1 MSVLHYYNRPLQ
13 AVTYKGPDLFSSL
26 LLDEPLLEA
35 IEHLGFKQ
43 MTEVQSAAMPQALEG
58 KDLIVNAKTG
68 SGKTLAYVVPLL
80 QQILDNPQTL
90 PQVII
95 LAPTRDL
102 CRQINKQCTLLA
114 EYTDIKTAVIIGGEN
129 PKHQIKAL
137 EAYPDIIIATPG
149 RLLEHVKRDVV
160 ILDAINILVLD
171 EADRML
177 AMGFSDDVIA
187 IASQCNEEVQ
197 TVLFSASFN
206 QNKFKTLIDSI
217 LVEPEI
223 ILVDSSRESNQ
234 NITQQKILA
243 DNVEHKLNLCHHLL
257 QNKDTDFKFSKA
269 IVFANKKDTVNKISG
284 WLQSKEIASAVIHS
298 DVTQEIRNQMLR
310 KFRLGDINIIV
321 ATDVASRGLDIT
333 DLDLIINFDVPRN
346 GEDYMHR
353 IGRTGRMFETGRAI
367 TLVDSQ
373 EWNRMISI
381 ENFLAIECAEYKI
394 KSLTGKF
401 TGPENRKSSGKSYGK
416 KRSKTVPPKKTKKK
430 VKLRNRDRKN
440 IGKRRKPTEDH
451 RSE

>member
-1 MSVLHYYNRPLQ
+1 
-13 AVTYKGPDLFSSL
+13 
-26 LLDEPLLEA
+26 
-35 IEHLGFKQ
+35 
-43 MTEVQSAAMPQALEG
+43 MTDVQSAAMPPALAG
-58 KDLIVNAKTG
+58 KDLIVNARTG

-80 QQILDNPQTL
+80 QQILDNPQSLT
-90 PQVII
+90 QAII

-114 EYTDIKTAVIIGGEN
+114 QYTDIKTAVIIGGED

-137 EAYPDIIIATPG
+137 QAYPDIVIATPG
-149 RLLEHVKRDVV
+149 RLLEHVKRDVI

-177 AMGFSDDVIA
+177 AMGFSEDVIS
-187 IASQCNEEVQ
+187 IASQCSEDVQ

-206 QNKFKTLIDSI
+206 QNKFKPLIDSI
-217 LVEPEI
+217 LVDPEI
-223 ILVDSSRESNQ
+223 ILVDSARENNQ

-243 DNVEHKLNLCHHLL
+243 DNVEHKLKLCHYLL
-257 QNKDTDFKFSKA
+257 ENNDPDFSYSKA

-284 WLQSKEIASAVIHS
+284 WLQSKEVASAVVHS
-298 DVTQEIRNQMLR
+298 DVAQEIRNNLLR
-310 KFRLGDINIIV
+310 KFRIGDISIII

-353 IGRTGRMFETGRAI
+353 IGRTGRMFETGRSV

-381 ENFLAIECAEYKI
+381 ENFLEIECVEHKI
-394 KSLTGKF
+394 KSLAAKF
-401 TGPENRKSSGKSYGK
+401 KGPENRKSSGKSYGK
-416 KRSKTVPPKKTKKK
+416 KRTRVDAPKKEKKRIK
-430 VKLRNRDRKN
+430 TRVRDRKN
-440 IGKRRKPTEDH
+440 IGKRRKPSENNRTE
-451 RSE
+451 

>member
-1 MSVLHYYNRPLQ
+1 
-13 AVTYKGPDLFSSL
+13 
-26 LLDEPLLEA
+26 
-35 IEHLGFKQ
+35 
-43 MTEVQSAAMPQALEG
+43 MTDVQSAAMPLALSG
-58 KDLIVNAKTG
+58 KDLIVNARTG

-80 QQILDNPQTL
+80 QQILDNPQSLT
-90 PQVII
+90 QAII

-114 EYTDIKTAVIIGGEN
+114 QYTDIKTAVIIGGED

-137 EAYPDIIIATPG
+137 QAYPDIVIATPG
-149 RLLEHVKRDVV
+149 RLLEHVKRDVI

-177 AMGFSDDVIA
+177 AMGFSEDVIS
-187 IASQCNEEVQ
+187 IASQCSEDVQ

-206 QNKFKTLIDSI
+206 QNKFKPLIDSI
-217 LVEPEI
+217 LVDPEI
-223 ILVDSSRESNQ
+223 ILVDSARENNQ

-243 DNVEHKLNLCHHLL
+243 DNVEHKLKLCHYLL
-257 QNKDTDFKFSKA
+257 ENNDPEFSYSKA

-284 WLQSKEIASAVIHS
+284 WLQSKEVASAVVHS
-298 DVTQEIRNQMLR
+298 DVAQEIRNNLLR
-310 KFRLGDINIIV
+310 KFRIGDISIII

-353 IGRTGRMFETGRAI
+353 IGRTGRMFETGRSV

-381 ENFLAIECAEYKI
+381 ENFLEIECVEHKI
-394 KSLTGKF
+394 KSLAAKF
-401 TGPENRKSSGKSYGK
+401 KGPENRKSSGKSYGK
-416 KRSKTVPPKKTKKK
+416 KRTRVDSSKKEKKRIKTR
-430 VKLRNRDRKN
+430 VRDRKN
-440 IGKRRKPTEDH
+440 IGKRRKPSENNRTE
-451 RSE
+451 